1 KQHLN
6 TISHWNFVLA
16 LTLTTTAYPLA
27 TSFINTLV
35 TEHRRTELWMPTRLL
50 STFSDPD
57 FQAQGLPLVSI
68 IERFSVDRQHY
79 RSFSVEFLA
88 KMVSSLRY
96 IKYFGYMYWPALGRN
111 EWWTDE
117 AARESILRA
126 VMDNPRIQ
134 TLTVWNA
141 LIETF
146 PLDLSQYRLL
156 SYSLISAALEASY
169 RRERV
174 ALPNVIDAI
183 DFFASTSKLHLLV
196 PRKTVQNTHVVGRAL
211 IIWP

>member
-1 KQHLN
+1 MPPCVFHQYSRHR
-6 TISHWNFVLA
+6 A
-16 LTLTTTAYPLA
+16 QADRTLDAKK
-27 TSFINTLV
+27 
-35 TEHRRTELWMPTRLL
+35 RLL

-57 FQAQGLPLVSI
+57 FQAQGLPQVSI

-88 KMVSSLRY
+88 KMFSSLRY

-111 EWWTDE
+111 ECWTGE
-117 AARESILRA
+117 AASEGILRA

-183 DFFASTSKLHLLV
+183 DFFAKHIKAPSTGAPKNGPEHPRRWPCLNHLAL
-196 PRKTVQNTHVVGRAL
+196 TNHVIRLLSRGR
-211 IIWP
+211 IS